1 MEGIFEI
8 IECNEPNSINIM
20 LSDNKEI
27 IAEHITAYEIKENN
41 ISIITIYNDKLNK
54 SIIIRTED
62 EFKLNAFTDRFMNN
76 IYLVSPYDNS
86 KISVYNL
93 TKMTSSCKLYKI
105 HNLLCMVFDYILD
118 FNTESNI
125 EYTLCKCIFIL
136 ATILFSII
144 TILKVKGL

>member
-8 IECNEPNSINIM
+8 IECDEPNSVNIM
-20 LSDNKEI
+20 LSDNKES

-62 EFKLNAFTDRFMNN
+62 RFKLNAFTYRFMNN
-76 IYLVSPYDNS
+76 IYLVSPYDSS

-93 TKMTSSCKLYKI
+93 TKMTSHCKLYKLHEFLWNI
-105 HNLLCMVFDYILD
+105 YNKILD
-118 FNTESNI
+118 SGSVSNV
-125 EYTLCKCIFIL
+125 EYSIFI
-136 ATILFSII
+136 II
-144 TILKVKGL
+144 TITVSILMIVLAIYKIRT

>member
-20 LSDNKEI
+20 LSDSKEV
-27 IAEHITAYEIKENN
+27 IAEHITAYEIKEDN

-62 EFKLNAFTDRFMNN
+62 RFKLNAFTDRLMNN

-93 TKMTSSCKLYKI
+93 TKMTSHCKLYKLHEFLWNI
-105 HNLLCMVFDYILD
+105 YNKILD
-118 FNTESNI
+118 SGPVSNV
-125 EYTLCKCIFIL
+125 EYSIFI
-136 ATILFSII
+136 II
-144 TILKVKGL
+144 TITVSIIMIVLAIYKIRT

>member
-20 LSDNKEI
+20 LSDSKEV
-27 IAEHITAYEIKENN
+27 IAEHITAYEIKEDN

-62 EFKLNAFTDRFMNN
+62 RLKLNAFTDRFMNN

-93 TKMTSSCKLYKI
+93 TKMTSHCKLYKLHEFLWNI
-105 HNLLCMVFDYILD
+105 YNKILD
-118 FNTESNI
+118 SGPVSNV
-125 EYTLCKCIFIL
+125 EYSIFI
-136 ATILFSII
+136 II
-144 TILKVKGL
+144 TITVSIIMIVLAIYKIRT

>member
-8 IECNEPNSINIM
+8 IECDETNSVNIM
-20 LSDNKEI
+20 LSDNKES

-62 EFKLNAFTDRFMNN
+62 KFKLSAFTDIFMNN
-76 IYLVSPYDNS
+76 IYLVSPYDSS

-93 TKMTSSCKLYKI
+93 TKMTSNCKLYKLHEYI
-105 HNLLCMVFDYILD
+105 WDIYSDILD
-118 FNTESNI
+118 SGPISNAA
-125 EYTLCKCIFIL
+125 YNIFIIVTITVSILMVVL
-136 ATILFSII
+136 AIYKIRA
-144 TILKVKGL
+144 

>member
-8 IECNEPNSINIM
+8 IECDEPNSVNIM
-20 LSDNKEI
+20 LSDNKES

-62 EFKLNAFTDRFMNN
+62 RFKLNAFTDRFMNN
-76 IYLVSPYDNS
+76 IYLVSPYDSS

-93 TKMTSSCKLYKI
+93 TKMTSHCKLYKLHEFLWNI
-105 HNLLCMVFDYILD
+105 YNKILD
-118 FNTESNI
+118 SGSVSNV
-125 EYTLCKCIFIL
+125 EYSIFI
-136 ATILFSII
+136 II
-144 TILKVKGL
+144 TITVSILMIVLAIYKIRT

>member
-20 LSDNKEI
+20 LSDSKEV
-27 IAEHITAYEIKENN
+27 IAEHITAYEIKEDN
-41 ISIITIYNDKLNK
+41 ISIITIYNDRLNK

-62 EFKLNAFTDRFMNN
+62 RFKLNAFTDRFMNN

-93 TKMTSSCKLYKI
+93 TKMTSHCKLYKLHEFLWNI
-105 HNLLCMVFDYILD
+105 YNKILD
-118 FNTESNI
+118 SGPVSNV
-125 EYTLCKCIFIL
+125 EYSIFI
-136 ATILFSII
+136 II
-144 TILKVKGL
+144 TITVSIIMIVLAIYKIRT

>member
-27 IAEHITAYEIKENN
+27 IAEHITAYEIRENN
-41 ISIITIYNDKLNK
+41 ISIITIYNDKLDK

-62 EFKLNAFTDRFMNN
+62 KYKLDAYTDRFMNN
-76 IYLVSPYDNS
+76 VYIISPYDNS

-93 TKMTSSCKLYKI
+93 TKMTSHCKLYKLHEFLWNI
-105 HNLLCMVFDYILD
+105 YNKILD
-118 FNTESNI
+118 SGPVSNV
-125 EYTLCKCIFIL
+125 EYNIFI
-136 ATILFSII
+136 II
-144 TILKVKGL
+144 TITVSIIMIVLAIYKIRT

>member
-8 IECNEPNSINIM
+8 IEYDEPNSINIM

-41 ISIITIYNDKLNK
+41 ISIITIYNDKLDK

-62 EFKLNAFTDRFMNN
+62 KYKLNAFTDRFMNN
-76 IYLVSPYDNS
+76 IYLVSPYDSS

-93 TKMTSSCKLYKI
+93 TKMTSHCKLYKLHEFLWNI
-105 HNLLCMVFDYILD
+105 YNKILD
-118 FNTESNI
+118 SGSVSNV
-125 EYTLCKCIFIL
+125 EYSIFI
-136 ATILFSII
+136 II
-144 TILKVKGL
+144 TITVSILMIVLAIYKIRT

>member
-20 LSDNKEI
+20 LSDSKEV
-27 IAEHITAYEIKENN
+27 IAEHITAYEIKEDN

-62 EFKLNAFTDRFMNN
+62 RVKLNAFTDRFMNN

-93 TKMTSSCKLYKI
+93 TKMTSHCKLYKLHEFLWNI
-105 HNLLCMVFDYILD
+105 YNKILD
-118 FNTESNI
+118 SGPVSNV
-125 EYTLCKCIFIL
+125 EYSIFI
-136 ATILFSII
+136 II
-144 TILKVKGL
+144 TITVSIIMIVLAIYKIRT

>member
-41 ISIITIYNDKLNK
+41 ISIITIYNDKLDK

-62 EFKLNAFTDRFMNN
+62 KYKLDAYTDRFMNN
-76 IYLVSPYDNS
+76 VYIISPYDNS

-93 TKMTSSCKLYKI
+93 TKMTSHCKLYKLHEFLWNI
-105 HNLLCMVFDYILD
+105 YNKILD
-118 FNTESNI
+118 SGPVSNV
-125 EYTLCKCIFIL
+125 EYSIFI
-136 ATILFSII
+136 III
-144 TILKVKGL
+144 TITVSIIMIVLAIYKIRT

>member
-20 LSDNKEI
+20 LSDSKEV
-27 IAEHITAYEIKENN
+27 IAEHITAYEIKEDN

-62 EFKLNAFTDRFMNN
+62 RFKLNAFTDRFMNN

-93 TKMTSSCKLYKI
+93 TKMTSHCKLYKLHEFLWNI
-105 HNLLCMVFDYILD
+105 YNKILD
-118 FNTESNI
+118 SGPVSNV
-125 EYTLCKCIFIL
+125 EYSIFI
-136 ATILFSII
+136 II
-144 TILKVKGL
+144 TITVSIIMIVLAIYKIRT

>member
-20 LSDNKEI
+20 LSDSKEV
-27 IAEHITAYEIKENN
+27 IAEHITAYEIKEDT

-62 EFKLNAFTDRFMNN
+62 RFKLDAYTDRFMNN
-76 IYLVSPYDNS
+76 VYIISPYDNS

-93 TKMTSSCKLYKI
+93 TKMTSHCKLYKLHEFLWNI
-105 HNLLCMVFDYILD
+105 YNKILD
-118 FNTESNI
+118 SGPVSNV
-125 EYTLCKCIFIL
+125 EYSIFI
-136 ATILFSII
+136 II
-144 TILKVKGL
+144 TITVSIVMIVLAIYKIRT

>member
-8 IECNEPNSINIM
+8 IECDEPNSVNIM
-20 LSDNKEI
+20 LSDSKEV

-62 EFKLNAFTDRFMNN
+62 RFKLNAFTDRFMNN
-76 IYLVSPYDNS
+76 IYLVSPYDSS

-93 TKMTSSCKLYKI
+93 TKMTSHCKLYKLHEFLWNI
-105 HNLLCMVFDYILD
+105 YNKILD
-118 FNTESNI
+118 SGSVSNV
-125 EYTLCKCIFIL
+125 EYSIFI
-136 ATILFSII
+136 II
-144 TILKVKGL
+144 TITVSILMIVLAIYKIRT

>member
-20 LSDNKEI
+20 LSDSKEV
-27 IAEHITAYEIKENN
+27 IAEHITAYEIKEDT

-62 EFKLNAFTDRFMNN
+62 RFKLDAYTDRFMNN
-76 IYLVSPYDNS
+76 VYIISPYDNS

-93 TKMTSSCKLYKI
+93 TKMTSHCKLYKLHEFLWNI
-105 HNLLCMVFDYILD
+105 YNKILD
-118 FNTESNI
+118 SGPVSNV
-125 EYTLCKCIFIL
+125 EYSIFI
-136 ATILFSII
+136 II
-144 TILKVKGL
+144 TITVSIIMIVLAIYKIRT

>member
-20 LSDNKEI
+20 LSDSKEV
-27 IAEHITAYEIKENN
+27 IAEHITAYEIKEDN

-62 EFKLNAFTDRFMNN
+62 RFKLNAFTDRFMNN

-93 TKMTSSCKLYKI
+93 TKMASHCKLYKLHEFLWNI
-105 HNLLCMVFDYILD
+105 YNKILD
-118 FNTESNI
+118 SGPVSNV
-125 EYTLCKCIFIL
+125 EYSIFI
-136 ATILFSII
+136 II
-144 TILKVKGL
+144 TITVSIIMIVLAIYKIRT

>member
-20 LSDNKEI
+20 LSDSKEV
-27 IAEHITAYEIKENN
+27 IAEHITAYEIKEDN

-62 EFKLNAFTDRFMNN
+62 RFKLNAFTDRFMNN
-76 IYLVSPYDNS
+76 VYIISPYDNS

-93 TKMTSSCKLYKI
+93 TKMTSHCKLYKLHEFLWNI
-105 HNLLCMVFDYILD
+105 YNKILD
-118 FNTESNI
+118 SGPVSNV
-125 EYTLCKCIFIL
+125 EYSIFI
-136 ATILFSII
+136 II
-144 TILKVKGL
+144 TITVSIIMIVLAIYKIRT

>member
-20 LSDNKEI
+20 LSDSKEV
-27 IAEHITAYEIKENN
+27 IAEHITAYEIKEDN

-62 EFKLNAFTDRFMNN
+62 RFKLNAFTDRFMNN

-86 KISVYNL
+86 KILVYNL
-93 TKMTSSCKLYKI
+93 TKMTSHCKLYKLHEFLWNI
-105 HNLLCMVFDYILD
+105 YNKILD
-118 FNTESNI
+118 SGPVSNV
-125 EYTLCKCIFIL
+125 EYSIFI
-136 ATILFSII
+136 II
-144 TILKVKGL
+144 TITVSIIMIVLAIYKIRT

>member
-8 IECNEPNSINIM
+8 IECNEQNSINIM
-20 LSDNKEI
+20 LSDSKEV
-27 IAEHITAYEIKENN
+27 IAEHITAYEIKEDN

-62 EFKLNAFTDRFMNN
+62 RFKLNAFTDRFMNN

-93 TKMTSSCKLYKI
+93 TKMTSHCKLYKLHEFLWNI
-105 HNLLCMVFDYILD
+105 YNKILD
-118 FNTESNI
+118 SGPVSNV
-125 EYTLCKCIFIL
+125 EYSIFI
-136 ATILFSII
+136 II
-144 TILKVKGL
+144 TITVSIIMIVLAIYKIRT

>member
-8 IECNEPNSINIM
+8 IECDEPNSLNIM
-20 LSDNKEI
+20 LSDNKES

-54 SIIIRTED
+54 SIITRTED
-62 EFKLNAFTDRFMNN
+62 KFKLSAFTDRFMNN

-93 TKMTSSCKLYKI
+93 TKMTPHCKLYKLHEFLWNI
-105 HNLLCMVFDYILD
+105 YNKILD
-118 FNTESNI
+118 SGSVSNV
-125 EYTLCKCIFIL
+125 EYSIFI
-136 ATILFSII
+136 II
-144 TILKVKGL
+144 TITVSIIMIVLAIYKIRT

>member
-20 LSDNKEI
+20 LSDSKEV
-27 IAEHITAYEIKENN
+27 IAEHITAYEIKEDN

-62 EFKLNAFTDRFMNN
+62 RFKLNAFTDRFMNN

-93 TKMTSSCKLYKI
+93 TKMTSHCKLYKLHEFLWNI
-105 HNLLCMVFDYILD
+105 YNKNLDSEPV
-118 FNTESNI
+118 SNV
-125 EYTLCKCIFIL
+125 EYSIFI
-136 ATILFSII
+136 II
-144 TILKVKGL
+144 TITVSIIMIVLAIYKIRT